1 MPGTCTSSENM
12 KEMGRTVT
20 ERQKGY
26 RGEACRAVSPSVTP
40 QLVRL
45 QGWRGTGGAMGR
57 PRKFR
62 SNLSCTHSLAP
73 LWDCSCPAE
82 LPKTRL
88 SGPCAKGVPTA
99 RDAWRHAED
108 LEVDQGGTQAGGT
121 TLGGGSSVPRH
132 CLSRGESASRVVS
145 EGGGTRLGSG
155 PGFRRVSRLWR
166 RAPSAAPTSLGTLT
180 RRGEDVAVLG
190 PARRGRPGKPIG
202 SGWVDPLG
210 AGSRVLVWSGGGAW
224 FPARYLRPSGQ
235 RRRPRESQGG
245 PEREY
250 QRRPGARG
258 RACARSRANW
268 GRKLGAPLRPG
279 AGGRGSRGGSCRW
292 LLSDLAQEPLP
303 SAHPAS
309 PLPRAPEAA
318 RCRPMVPSLRV
329 GHRRK
334 RGHPQEQRAWRP
346 RPGNGA
352 PAHLRR
358 PRCRSQ
364 MGRQVGPASRRA
376 SEETRPRSLIR
387 PSQRPEGPAATDP
400 RREAPGAAGPA

>member
-190 PARRGRPGKPIG
+190 PAHPLAGPTREADWIRLGGPPGGRITCPSLVRGRSLVPSQIPAPFGSAPATPEE
-202 SGWVDPLG
+202 SGWAREGVSAAPR
-210 AGSRVLVWSGGGAW
+210 GSRKSLCSKPRKLGQEARGAS
-224 FPARYLRPSGQ
+224 P
-235 RRRPRESQGG
+235 
-245 PEREY
+245 
-250 QRRPGARG
+250 ARG
-258 RACARSRANW
+258 RREGVTR
-268 GRKLGAPLRPG
+268 RLLPLAAFGPG
-279 AGGRGSRGGSCRW
+279 AGAPPLRAPRVSPAPGPRGG
-292 LLSDLAQEPLP
+292 A
-303 SAHPAS
+303 
-309 PLPRAPEAA
+309 
-318 RCRPMVPSLRV
+318 V
-329 GHRRK
+329 
-334 RGHPQEQRAWRP
+334 
-346 RPGNGA
+346 
-352 PAHLRR
+352 PAH
-358 PRCRSQ
+358 
-364 MGRQVGPASRRA
+364 
-376 SEETRPRSLIR
+376 
-387 PSQRPEGPAATDP
+387 
-400 RREAPGAAGPA
+400 GA

>member
-1 MPGTCTSSENM
+1 M
-12 KEMGRTVT
+12 
-20 ERQKGY
+20 
-26 RGEACRAVSPSVTP
+26 
-40 QLVRL
+40 
-45 QGWRGTGGAMGR
+45 
-57 PRKFR
+57 
-62 SNLSCTHSLAP
+62 
-73 LWDCSCPAE
+73 
-82 LPKTRL
+82 
-88 SGPCAKGVPTA
+88 
-99 RDAWRHAED
+99 
-108 LEVDQGGTQAGGT
+108 
-121 TLGGGSSVPRH
+121 
-132 CLSRGESASRVVS
+132 
-145 EGGGTRLGSG
+145 
-155 PGFRRVSRLWR
+155 
-166 RAPSAAPTSLGTLT
+166 
-180 RRGEDVAVLG
+180 
-190 PARRGRPGKPIG
+190 
-202 SGWVDPLG
+202 DPLG
-210 AGSRVLVWSGGGAW
+210 AGSRILVWSGGGAW

-358 PRCRSQ
+358 SRCRSQ
-364 MGRQVGPASRRA
+364 MGRQVGPASRRGERGDPA
-376 SEETRPRSLIR
+376 AVADPALPAPRGTRSH
-387 PSQRPEGPAATDP
+387 GPAQEGAGRRRASLSHRSP
-400 RREAPGAAGPA
+400 RVTGSGLGVAGDLSQC